1 MTVTFQSRMNDEKY
15 YIEDVEKELLP
26 EYDYFELVEELY
38 TKYEPKRNLALH
50 KDFKKCRV
58 CEEIKR
64 VEMFYKTRA
73 NTVGRRNSCIKC
85 DSKYYKSRIG

>member
-1 MTVTFQSRMNDEKY
+1 MVCRSDIIPQYK
-15 YIEDVEKELLP
+15 IEDVEKELFN
-26 EYDYFELVEELY
+26 YNYFELVEELY
-38 TKYEPKRNLALH
+38 TKYEPKGNLVLH
-50 KDFKKCRV
+50 KDFKECRV

-73 NTVGRRNSCIKC
+73 NTDGRRNSCIEC